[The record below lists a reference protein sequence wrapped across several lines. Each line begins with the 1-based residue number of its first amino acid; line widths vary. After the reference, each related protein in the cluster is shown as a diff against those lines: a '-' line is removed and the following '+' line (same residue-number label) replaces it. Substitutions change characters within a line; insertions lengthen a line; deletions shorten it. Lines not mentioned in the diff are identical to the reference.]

1 MALTTWRATYIARD
15 LYENGGSHD
24 LLSAIRAWHIR
35 MSDDRRAVRSAHCDN
50 MPLVI
55 LEAIQMTDYSNTP
68 LNFIYKYP
76 LARFIR
82 RRRVALYRALMTWM
96 IDTRLDY
103 SRFLAK
109 THHDVAERDMRQ
121 KGLWRED

>member
-1 MALTTWRATYIARD
+1 
-15 LYENGGSHD
+15 
-24 LLSAIRAWHIR
+24 
-35 MSDDRRAVRSAHCDN
+35 
-50 MPLVI
+50 
-55 LEAIQMTDYSNTP
+55 MTDYSNTP

-82 RRRVALYRALMTWM
+82 RRRVALYRALMTWV
-96 IDTRLDY
+96 IDTHLDY